1 MNLRKL
7 CITGLLAGS
16 LLIGS
21 VSAAS
26 FTVAGEVLSSSAVPT
41 FSLNDRTY
49 VPLRAIAQ
57 RLDPTA
63 KITWNNATLTAS
75 VTSDTLQFTATKGE
89 NWIQANGRYFY
100 AADGV
105 RIVNNSVMVPI
116 RTLAAAMGASVH
128 WDPKTSDITVTRGV
142 GSPGEAPYTEDEV
155 YWLSR
160 IISAESQGEPLE
172 GKLAVGTVVLNRVA
186 STQFPNTIYG
196 VIFDRKWGTQFTP
209 VDNGAI
215 YWAPTAES
223 IIAAKLCL
231 EGTRVAGNSLY
242 FLDPSKSRNFWV
254 MENRPF
260 ITTIGCHWF
269 YG

>member
-1 MNLRKL
+1 MNLKKTL
-7 CITGLLAGS
+7 TAGLLACT

-41 FSLNDRTY
+41 FSLNNRTY

-57 RLDPTA
+57 RLAPDA
-63 KITWNNATLTAS
+63 KITWDNATLTAS
-75 VTSDTLQFTATKGE
+75 VTSDTLHLTATKGQK
-89 NWIQANGRYFY
+89 WIRANGRYFY

-116 RTLAAAMGASVH
+116 RTLAAAMGSSVH
-128 WDPKTSDITVTRGV
+128 WDPESSDITVTRGS
-142 GSPGEAPYTEDEV
+142 GSPSAAPYTADDV

-186 STQFPNTIYG
+186 SDQFPNTIYG

-209 VDNGAI
+209 VDNGTI
-215 YWAPTAES
+215 YWEPTAES
-223 IIAAKLCL
+223 VVAAKLCL
-231 EGTRVAGNSLY
+231 EGVRVAGNSLY
-242 FLDPSKSRNFWV
+242 FLDPSKSRNFWG
-254 MENRPF
+254 MENRPYV
-260 ITTIGCHWF
+260 TTIGCHWF
-269 YG
+269 YA